1 MYKLTNTDFILREDG
16 ACIPPDPENADY
28 AAYLEWVAAG
38 NVTDPADVPV
48 AQIPQSVT
56 PLQARRALLAA
67 NLLSQVLAAVAAS
80 PQETQLAWQSAN
92 SVDRN
97 SEFTQTLAAALNLTD
112 EQVDALFVSAITFV

>member
-1 MYKLTNTDFILREDG
+1 MYKLTNTDSILREDG
-16 ACIPPDPENADY
+16 ARIPPDPENPDY
-28 AAYLEWVAAG
+28 ATYLEWVAAG
-38 NVTDPADVPV
+38 NVADPADVPV

-67 NLLSQVLAAVAAS
+67 NLLPQVLAAVAAGS
-80 PQETQLAWQSAN
+80 QETQLAWQFAN